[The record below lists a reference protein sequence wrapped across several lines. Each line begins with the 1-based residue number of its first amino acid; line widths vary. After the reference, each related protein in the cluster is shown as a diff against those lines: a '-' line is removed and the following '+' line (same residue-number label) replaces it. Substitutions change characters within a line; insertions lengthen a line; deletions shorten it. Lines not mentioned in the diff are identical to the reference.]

1 MRSFIHYSS
10 TIHQPFFIT
19 TLFFTNPYLHQPFL
33 NFMNTIA
40 STIASIFLMA
50 PPGGGGSADGGL
62 INLIF
67 FALLIF
73 VFYFFLIRPQSKRQ
87 KEIQK
92 KVEEMKKGDKIVT
105 NGGMIGT
112 LHSISEDTVLVE
124 IDSGVKARFQKSAIT
139 DVNPG
144 KSSK

>member
-1 MRSFIHYSS
+1 M
-10 TIHQPFFIT
+10 
-19 TLFFTNPYLHQPFL
+19 TLFAMTLFAFSLTTSDL
-33 NFMNTIA
+33 A
-40 STIASIFLMA
+40 SLASSVFLMA
-50 PPGGGGSADGGL
+50 PPSGGGADGGL

-67 FALLIF
+67 FGLLIF

-92 KVEEMKKGDKIVT
+92 KVEAMKKGDKVVT

-112 LHSISEDTVLVE
+112 IHSISDDTVLVE
-124 IDSGVKARFQKSAIT
+124 IDSNVKARFQKSAIT

-144 KSSK
+144 K

>member
-1 MRSFIHYSS
+1 M
-10 TIHQPFFIT
+10 
-19 TLFFTNPYLHQPFL
+19 TLF
-33 NFMNTIA
+33 A
-40 STIASIFLMA
+40 SSVFLMA
-50 PPGGGGSADGGL
+50 PPSSGGADGGL

-92 KVEEMKKGDKIVT
+92 KVEAMKKGDKVVT

-112 LHSISEDTVLVE
+112 IHSISDDTVLVE
-124 IDSGVKARFQKSAIT
+124 IDSNVKARFQKSAIT

-144 KSSK
+144 K